1 MLEINYEFDP
11 EKIIEQT
18 NMGVVLKRRDNSKI
32 VKEIFQGVINVIMS
46 TNDLYKAR
54 EFYINSCKR
63 LLKGEI
69 RLDYLVT
76 SKSLAATYKNPN
88 AIPHRVLADRIA
100 LETQV
105 INQHQMIEYRMFM
118 LIEMN

>member
-1 MLEINYEFDP
+1 
-11 EKIIEQT
+11 
-18 NMGVVLKRRDNSKI
+18 MGVVLKRRDNSKI

-54 EFYINSCKR
+54 EFYMNSCKR

-88 AIPHRVLADRIA
+88 SIPHRVLADRIA
-100 LETQV
+100 FRDPGNKPASNDRISYVYVNRDELKCFKCNKEVQSE
-105 INQHQMIEYRMFM
+105 QE
-118 LIEMN
+118 